1 VTTLRADGYP
11 DHLRLVVEEYLE
23 RLDFEAVTPAIPLVD
38 AMRYSLLA
46 GGKRI
51 RPVLTLAVAEH
62 EHRSLERVLPFA
74 AAIELIHTYSLIH
87 DDLPA
92 IDDDAL
98 RRGKA
103 TCHVVFGEDVAIL
116 AGDGLFA
123 EAFRTILER
132 QQGDPQAVIAA
143 LREVASATGV
153 HGMVGGQYMDVK
165 GSAEGDDGLR
175 LLHTLKT
182 GRLIEA
188 AVVGGAILCGVD
200 IERAAGYRAFSREIG
215 LLFQIVDDILD
226 VEGETDEL
234 GKSAGTDARLQKT
247 TYVTRFGLD
256 AAHELAVASHTRAG
270 DLLRDIEGTT
280 GSLAAV
286 TDHILTRRS

>member
-1 VTTLRADGYP
+1 MRTIDDNGYP
-11 DHLRLVVEEYLE
+11 DHLRLIVEAYLE
-23 RLDFEAVTPAIPLVD
+23 QLDFAAVTPAEPLVE

-51 RPVLTLAVAEH
+51 RPVLTLAVAER
-62 EHRSLERVLPFA
+62 EKRPPESVLPFA
-74 AAIELIHTYSLIH
+74 AALELIHTYSLIH

-98 RRGKA
+98 RRGKP
-103 TCHVVFGEDVAIL
+103 TCHVAYGEDVAIL

-123 EAFRTILER
+123 EAFRTILEH
-132 QQGDPQAVIAA
+132 QEGEAVAIVAA
-143 LREVASATGV
+143 LREVARATGV
-153 HGMVGGQYMDVK
+153 QGMVGGQYMDVK
-165 GSAEGDDGLR
+165 GTAAGDDELR
-175 LLHTLKT
+175 QLHTLKT

-188 AVVGGAILCGVD
+188 AVVGGAILCGAD
-200 IERAAGYRAFSREIG
+200 EERVADYRGFAGEIG

-226 VEGETDEL
+226 VEGDTDEL
-234 GKSAGTDARLQKT
+234 GKSSGADERLEKV
-247 TYVTRFGLD
+247 TYVSRFGLPR
-256 AAHELAVASHTRAG
+256 AHELAVASHVRAAG
-270 DLLRDIEGTT
+270 RLRTLGAEG

>member
-1 VTTLRADGYP
+1 MTDDNGYP
-11 DHLRLVVEEYLE
+11 DHLRLIVESYLE
-23 RLDFEAVTPAIPLVD
+23 QLDFAAVTPAEPLVE

-51 RPVLTLAVAEH
+51 RPVLTLAVAER
-62 EHRSLERVLPFA
+62 EKRPPELVLPYA
-74 AAIELIHTYSLIH
+74 AALELIHTYSLIH

-98 RRGKA
+98 RRGKP
-103 TCHVVFGEDVAIL
+103 TCHVAYGEDVAIL

-132 QQGDPQAVIAA
+132 QEGDAVAIVAA

-153 HGMVGGQYMDVK
+153 QGMVGGQYMDVK
-165 GSAEGDDGLR
+165 GTAAGDEELR

-188 AVVGGAILCGVD
+188 AVVGGAILCGAGDDRV
-200 IERAAGYRAFSREIG
+200 AGYRGFAGEIG

-226 VEGETDEL
+226 VEGDTDEL
-234 GKSAGTDARLQKT
+234 GKDAGADERLEKL
-247 TYVTRFGLD
+247 TYVSRFGLD
-256 AAHELAVASHTRAG
+256 RAHELAAASHARAG
-270 DLLRDIEGTT
+270 RRLRALGSEG